1 MRDWEEEFQKID
13 KTPQY
18 YPGSTTKISKN
29 SPVNTASFSSALD
42 PSWDSHPRVYK
53 LGGKETD
60 FFSLGDLAKALGRKP
75 VTLRK
80 WESQGVI
87 PKSTYQRPSEDPR
100 GRRRLYT
107 RPQIEGIVRI
117 AREEG
122 ILKSHNKPIKNTNF
136 TEKVVNLFK
145 ELLGG

>member
-1 MRDWEEEFQKID
+1 MKDWEEEFRKVD
-13 KTPQY
+13 Y
-18 YPGSTTKISKN
+18 YPGSSTKINKQS
-29 SPVNTASFSSALD
+29 VERVYV
-42 PSWDSHPRVYK
+42 PSEDGWDSHPRNYK
-53 LGGKETD
+53 LKGKDTD

-80 WESQGVI
+80 WEAQGVI

-122 ILKSHNKPIKNTNF
+122 ILKSHNKPIKNTAF
-136 TEKVVNLFK
+136 TDKVVNLFK
-145 ELLGG
+145 ELIGG